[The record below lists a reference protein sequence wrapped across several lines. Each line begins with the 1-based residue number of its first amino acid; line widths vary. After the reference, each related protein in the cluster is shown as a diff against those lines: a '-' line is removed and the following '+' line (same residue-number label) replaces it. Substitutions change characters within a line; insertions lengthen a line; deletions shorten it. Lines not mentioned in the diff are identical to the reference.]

1 MASILPVLGFLS
13 TFPHSH
19 ADRYRY
25 FLIVQVTMRIETC
38 YFCSSPIYPGHGI
51 QFVRNDGTI
60 FKFCRSKCNKLFKK
74 KRNPRKLRF
83 TKASRRARGKEL
95 INDVTQ
101 LLEQKRDEPVKYERE
116 LFKNTVEAAKT
127 ISAIKHK
134 RYANLIRKSL
144 QPGKIVKKAG
154 MIKKAET
161 KLHLIRAPVANKEPI
176 KQKQKQ
182 KEQEME
188 LN

>member
-1 MASILPVLGFLS
+1 
-13 TFPHSH
+13 
-19 ADRYRY
+19 
-25 FLIVQVTMRIETC
+25 MRIETC

-51 QFVRNDGTI
+51 QFVRNDSTI

-101 LLEQKRDEPVKYERE
+101 LMEQRRDVPVKYERE
-116 LFKNTVEAAKT
+116 LFKNTVEAAKVVST
-127 ISAIKHK
+127 IKHK

-144 QPGKIVKKAG
+144 QPGKIVKKVG

-161 KLHLIRAPVANKEPI
+161 KLHLLRAPVANKLPG
-176 KQKQKQ
+176 KQKQEQ
-182 KEQEME
+182 KEQAME

>member
-1 MASILPVLGFLS
+1 
-13 TFPHSH
+13 
-19 ADRYRY
+19 
-25 FLIVQVTMRIETC
+25 MRIETC

-51 QFVRNDGTI
+51 QFVRNDCTV
-60 FKFCRSKCNKLFKK
+60 FKFCRSKCNRLFKK
-74 KRNPRKLRF
+74 KKNPRKLRF

-95 INDVTQ
+95 VNDFTQ
-101 LLEQKRDEPVKYERE
+101 LLEQRRDEPVKYERE
-116 LFKNTVEAAKT
+116 LYKNTVEAAKT
-127 ISAIKHK
+127 ISTIKHK

-161 KLHLIRAPVANKEPI
+161 KLHLIRAPVATKEPVT
-176 KQKQKQ
+176 QKQKQ
-182 KEQEME
+182 KEKEQAME